1 MNKLFIASLFGL
13 SLIACSDPSSELSK
27 LTPKPAWGEQ
37 IGGQIGVGGD
47 CHIDSINDKPWSDA
61 QTITVKQSGP
71 ALKVLGWGAVSVREG
86 LLPSY
91 LAVALRG
98 AAGQG
103 NRLFATTTKQKRAD
117 VADFFKNPAAAD
129 SGFSA
134 NISLSD
140 MVPGNYVLEVIQHK
154 DGLNY
159 RCSYT
164 TNIII
169 EK

>member
-1 MNKLFIASLFGL
+1 MNKVFISSLFGL
-13 SLIACSDPSSELSK
+13 CLIGCGDHSSDLSK
-27 LTPKPAWGEQ
+27 LTLKPAWGEQ

-47 CHIDSINDKPWSDA
+47 CHIDSINDKPWADA
-61 QTITVKQSGP
+61 QTFVLKQSGP
-71 ALKVLGWGAVSVREG
+71 ALKVLGWGAVSIRAG
-86 LLPSY
+86 LLSSD

-98 AAGQG
+98 TTGQG
-103 NRLFATTTKQKRAD
+103 NRLFATTTKQKRTD
-117 VADFFKNPAAAD
+117 VADFFKNSAAAD

-140 MVPGNYVLEVIQHK
+140 MTPGNYVLEVIQHK
-154 DGLNY
+154 DGVNY

-164 TNIII
+164 TNILI